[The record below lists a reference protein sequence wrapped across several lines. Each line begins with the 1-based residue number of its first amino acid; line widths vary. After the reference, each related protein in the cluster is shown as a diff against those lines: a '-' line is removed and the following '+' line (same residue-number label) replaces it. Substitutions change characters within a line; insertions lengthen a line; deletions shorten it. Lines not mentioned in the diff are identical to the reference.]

1 MGAWQQL
8 IKFKILRVHDL
19 AIPILDVDQQGSEY
33 KNVQFQYF
41 NNKSYFPSFLVF
53 VIYWCITNLFQNL
66 VDKISIL
73 LQSWIL
79 WISDLERE
87 RLEQQSLLYVAWDL
101 SWKDLKAGSQKSSG
115 SIFYSHV

>member
-33 KNVQFQYF
+33 KNVQSQYF

-53 VIYWCITNLFQNL
+53 VIY
-66 VDKISIL
+66 
-73 LQSWIL
+73 
-79 WISDLERE
+79 
-87 RLEQQSLLYVAWDL
+87 
-101 SWKDLKAGSQKSSG
+101 
-115 SIFYSHV
+115 